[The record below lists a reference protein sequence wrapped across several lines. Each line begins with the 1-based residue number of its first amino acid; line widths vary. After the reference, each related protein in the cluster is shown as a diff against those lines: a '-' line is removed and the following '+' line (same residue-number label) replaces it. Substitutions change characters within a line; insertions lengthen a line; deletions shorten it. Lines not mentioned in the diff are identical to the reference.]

1 MLPLTQVQSSSRGMR
16 VLTSVALVNMPFA
29 LADRPSIQ
37 CGLLKA
43 GLIRVGHQVD
53 VHYLNLELATEIGP
67 EAYKTISQLRADQ
80 FLGEWL
86 FSVAAF
92 GARSDESDYFAAC
105 PSLADTCKELSWDF
119 DQLCRLR
126 NETFPTLIE
135 RWAKNY
141 AWQNYAVVGF
151 TCTFE
156 QNTPAF
162 ALARRIKEKH
172 PQVVIVFGG
181 ANFDGGM
188 GEEYLKVLPFIDY
201 VVVGEGDV
209 SFPQLVDRIA
219 RGDDGVG
226 VPGVIGRVGGKLVG
240 SGTSASVSNLDGLPD
255 PNYDEYFN
263 TLFQLGRERVIGDQP
278 PLLLLETARGCWWG
292 EKHHC
297 TFCGLNANGMQ
308 FRSKP
313 ALRVR
318 DELRRLSARYKIVN
332 FEAVD
337 NIMDLDY
344 LDQLCEPLTD
354 QRADYQIFYE
364 VKANLTPA
372 QLRKMA
378 HAGITSIQPGIES
391 LNSHVLSLMRKGTS
405 KLINVR
411 LLKWAHYYGIRVGW
425 NILAGF
431 PGELPEDYQDQIEV
445 IKQIVHLPPPAG
457 CGPIWLERFSPYFF
471 DPSFQAKSVKPKA
484 AYSFIYLESKLDLEK
499 IAYFFDHEFEAPRLD
514 EQHQNLYGVV
524 NDWKARWD
532 SSPTPVLVYQRAPD
546 WIQVIDR
553 RLDQAA
559 VHAFGRREA
568 FIYEFCG
575 ETHHPV
581 DIVRNKLREID
592 HDNATKREVASV
604 LERFCE
610 LGLML
615 EENGSFLSLALPVNP
630 NW

>member
-1 MLPLTQVQSSSRGMR
+1 MLPLTQVQSSSRGKK
-16 VLTSVALVNMPFA
+16 VFTSVALVNMPFA

-43 GLIRVGHQVD
+43 GLMHAGHKVD
-53 VHYLNLELATEIGP
+53 VHYLNLELATEIGA

-92 GARSDESDYFAAC
+92 GSRSDESDYFAAC
-105 PSLADTCKELSWDF
+105 PSLADTCKELGWDF

-126 NETFPTLIE
+126 NETFPDLIE
-135 RWAKNY
+135 RWANKF
-141 AWQNYAVVGF
+141 AWQNHAVVGF

-172 PQVVIVFGG
+172 PQIIIVFGG
-181 ANFDGGM
+181 ANFDGCM
-188 GEEYLKVLPFIDY
+188 GEEYLKALPFIDY
-201 VVVGEGDV
+201 VVIGEGDI
-209 SFPQLVDRIA
+209 SFPQLIDRIA
-219 RGDDGVG
+219 RGTVGVG
-226 VPGVIGRVGGKLVG
+226 VPGVIGRAGGKLVG
-240 SGTSASVSNLDGLPD
+240 GGTSVSVSNLDGLPD

-297 TFCGLNANGMQ
+297 TFCGLNANGMK

-313 ALRVR
+313 AVRVR

-344 LDQLCEPLTD
+344 LDQLCEPLTG
-354 QRADYQIFYE
+354 QRSDYQIFYE
-364 VKANLTPA
+364 VKSNLTPA

-378 HAGITSIQPGIES
+378 RAGITSIQPGIES

-425 NILAGF
+425 NILTGF
-431 PGELPEDYQDQIEV
+431 PGELPEDYEEQIETL
-445 IKQIVHLPPPAG
+445 KQIVHLPPPAG
-457 CGPIWLERFSPYFF
+457 AGPIWLERFSPYFF
-471 DPSFQAKSVKPKA
+471 DSSFQAKNVKPKA
-484 AYSFIYLESKLDLEK
+484 AYRFIYRESEFDLEK

-514 EQHQNLYGVV
+514 KQHEKLYDVV

-532 SSPTPVLVYQRAPD
+532 SVPNPVLVYQRAPD

-553 RLDQAA
+553 RSAQAA
-559 VHAFGRREA
+559 VHGFGRREA
-568 FIYEFCG
+568 HIYEFCG

-581 DIVRNKLREID
+581 ETIRKQLREID
-592 HDNATKREVASV
+592 GDNATKREVNAA

-610 LGLML
+610 LGVML

-630 NW
+630 NY